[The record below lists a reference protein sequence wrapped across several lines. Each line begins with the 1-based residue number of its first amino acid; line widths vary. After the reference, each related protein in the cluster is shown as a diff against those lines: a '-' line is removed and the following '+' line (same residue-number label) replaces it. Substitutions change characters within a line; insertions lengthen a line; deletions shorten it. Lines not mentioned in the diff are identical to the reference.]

1 MNKLTVSK
9 QNVLIVAVVIFLG
22 FQKINAQSVNQG
34 RKPNIVLIYI
44 DDLGYGDIG
53 VNGAKG
59 LETPNIDKLAKD
71 GINFTDAHSSAATCT
86 PSRYSILT
94 GSYAFRNKAEI
105 LEGDAPLIIDTEMKT
120 LPDMLQS
127 AGYYTGIVGKWHLG
141 LGKGKV
147 NWNQR
152 VSPGPAEV
160 GFNYS
165 FLIPATGDR
174 VPTVYLEN
182 QRVFNLNHSDSLLVD
197 YKKPIP
203 GGYPSGRDHPE
214 LLKQHTDNYHLSSI
228 TNGISRIGFMKGARE
243 ALWIDEEIPFV
254 LNDKVEE
261 FINENKDHPFFLFY
275 SFHDIHQP
283 RTPNIQFVESSDMG
297 PRGDV
302 IAQMDWSVGKVIE
315 LLEKQGILDN
325 TLIIFTSDNGP
336 ILDDGYLDY
345 AEELVGDHKPG
356 GKFKGTKYSVFEA
369 GTRVPTIVYWNDQI
383 KPGTSD
389 ALLSQVDLYASI
401 ASLLNISLE
410 TEDAPDSEDHLS
422 AWIGK
427 KTIGRKYL
435 LEEAYA
441 YGLRMK
447 NYKYIHPKEDIS
459 IPGWL
464 QNKKI
469 DPGFFEEPQ
478 LFDLSN
484 DPSESKNIAEFHP
497 DIVEKMKNE
506 LLKILNENVSK

>member
-1 MNKLTVSK
+1 MIKSNFKTQK
-9 QNVLIVAVVIFLG
+9 VLIVAFIIFLG
-22 FQKINAQSVNQG
+22 FQNIRAQSNNQDQ
-34 RKPNIVLIYI
+34 KPNIVLIYI

-59 LETPNIDKLAKD
+59 VKTPNIDQLAKN

-105 LEGDAPLIIDTEMKT
+105 LEGDAPLIIDTETKT
-120 LPDMLQS
+120 LPKMLKS

-141 LGKGKV
+141 LGRGKV
-147 NWNQR
+147 NWNGR

-160 GFNYS
+160 GFDYS

-174 VPTVYLEN
+174 VPTVFLEN
-182 QRVFNLNHSDSLLVD
+182 QRVFNLNPSDSLLVD

-203 GGYPSGRDHPE
+203 GGYPSGRNHPE

-228 TNGISRIGFMKGARE
+228 TNGISRIGFMKGAKE
-243 ALWIDEEIPFV
+243 ALWVDEDIPFV
-254 LNDKVEE
+254 LDTKVEE
-261 FINENKDHPFFLFY
+261 FIKEKSDNPFFLFY

-283 RTPNIQFVESSDMG
+283 RTPNIQFVESSEMG

-315 LLEKQGILDN
+315 HLEKENILNN

-345 AEELVGDHKPG
+345 AKELVGNHKPG
-356 GKFKGTKYSVFEA
+356 GKFKGTKYSIFEA
-369 GTRVPTIVYWNDQI
+369 GTRVPTIVSWNDQI
-383 KPGTSD
+383 EPGTSE
-389 ALLSQVDLYASI
+389 ALLSQVDLYASL
-401 ASLLNISLE
+401 ANLLNISLKI
-410 TEDAPDSEDHLS
+410 EDAPDSEDHLS
-422 AWIGK
+422 AWMGK
-427 KTIGRKYL
+427 KSVGRKYL

-441 YGLRMK
+441 YGLRME
-447 NYKYIHPKEDIS
+447 NWKYIHPKEDIT

-484 DPSESKNIAEFHP
+484 DPSESKNLAENHP

-506 LLKILNENVSK
+506 LLKIINKNVSK